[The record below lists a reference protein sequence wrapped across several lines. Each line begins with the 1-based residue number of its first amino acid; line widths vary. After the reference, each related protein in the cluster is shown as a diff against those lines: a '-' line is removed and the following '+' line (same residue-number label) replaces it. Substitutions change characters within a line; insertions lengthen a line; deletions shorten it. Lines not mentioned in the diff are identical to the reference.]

1 MSTTLSITPISR
13 RRSPAEQTGIN
24 SWRMEAA
31 ARCRPAINEVSRSE
45 QWGNGKKRL
54 CCADAGVEGLMTSA
68 SQARG
73 EANQAATPSHRNLF
87 DIYDFLSQLMTRN
100 RKKKTI
106 PAADADRQLFFSGG
120 EKNENVAMLSR
131 VLVHLSHSSSGDI
144 RTRYR
149 VSSAEP
155 ISNSANDCRHLPSN
169 FTR

>member
-1 MSTTLSITPISR
+1 
-13 RRSPAEQTGIN
+13 
-24 SWRMEAA
+24 MEAA

-73 EANQAATPSHRNLF
+73 GGEANQAATPSHRNLF

-106 PAADADRQLFFSGG
+106 PAADADRQLFFFRG
-120 EKNENVAMLSR
+120 
-131 VLVHLSHSSSGDI
+131 
-144 RTRYR
+144 
-149 VSSAEP
+149 
-155 ISNSANDCRHLPSN
+155 
-169 FTR
+169 